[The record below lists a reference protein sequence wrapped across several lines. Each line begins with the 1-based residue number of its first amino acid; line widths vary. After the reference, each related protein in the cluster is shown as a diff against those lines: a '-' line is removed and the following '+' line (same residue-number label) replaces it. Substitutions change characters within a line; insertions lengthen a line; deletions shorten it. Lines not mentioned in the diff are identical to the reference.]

1 MLKVIRALTKT
12 AQNAKINT
20 FAKMRRGWARTNKRL
35 AATMASLFMVILL
48 ALNATIKKR
57 TNGALDRGETG
68 MIKYYY
74 KSLRTQEVKELQDYQ
89 RGSWVYVEAP
99 TDDEVQELVK
109 KFNLQPGHLED
120 ALDVDEMPRLEREST
135 QSYVFVRFAYKNE
148 EEELVT
154 VPLLFIFSEDILI
167 TISLIRLPG
176 LDDFLNGK
184 ISFATTQRAKL
195 VLQVLQQIS
204 ERYDSFITRT
214 SKQIKLIRS
223 RLRGHEITTQ
233 DFIDF
238 VMIEDELNEFLSSL
252 QPTNATLRRLL
263 LGRYMPLFD
272 EDQDIVE
279 DLLLN
284 NEQSIEA
291 CNSNLKSI
299 DNIREAYSSISSHN
313 LNYTMK
319 VLTVATVI
327 IALPNV
333 FYGMYGMNIEL
344 PFQGREWAFKA
355 VAGFTLFLIV
365 VLLVFARKRR
375 IL

>member
-1 MLKVIRALTKT
+1 
-12 AQNAKINT
+12 
-20 FAKMRRGWARTNKRL
+20 
-35 AATMASLFMVILL
+35 
-48 ALNATIKKR
+48 
-57 TNGALDRGETG
+57 
-68 MIKYYY
+68 MIKYFYR
-74 KSLRTQEVKELQDYQ
+74 SLRSQEMRELTDYQ

-99 TDDEVQELVK
+99 TDSEIQDLVK
-109 KFNLQPGHLED
+109 KFNLEQGHLED
-120 ALDVDEMPRLEREST
+120 ALDVDEMPRLEREGD
-135 QSYVFVRFAYKNE
+135 QSYIFVRFAYKNE

-154 VPLLFIFSEDILI
+154 APLLFIFGNDILI
-167 TISLIRLPG
+167 TVSQVRMPSLDVFIRS
-176 LDDFLNGK
+176 K
-184 ISFATTQRAKL
+184 INFATTQRAKL
-195 VLQVLQQIS
+195 VLQILQQIG
-204 ERYDSFITRT
+204 EHYDTFISNT

-223 RLRGHEITTQ
+223 RLRGHEITNQ

-252 QPTNATLRRLL
+252 MPTNATLRRLL

-319 VLTVATVI
+319 VLTIVTVAIT
-327 IALPNV
+327 LPNV
-333 FYGMYGMNIEL
+333 IFGMYGMNVDL
-344 PFQGREWAFKA
+344 PLQHNPWVFMGIAS
-355 VAGFTLFLIV
+355 FTLALVIFMLIFAKHKK
-365 VLLVFARKRR
+365 LL
-375 IL
+375 

>member
-1 MLKVIRALTKT
+1 
-12 AQNAKINT
+12 
-20 FAKMRRGWARTNKRL
+20 
-35 AATMASLFMVILL
+35 
-48 ALNATIKKR
+48 
-57 TNGALDRGETG
+57 

-74 KSLRTQEVKELQDYQ
+74 KSLRSQDIKELQDYQ
-89 RGSWVYVEAP
+89 RGAWVYAEAP
-99 TDDEVQELVK
+99 TEEEIDHLVK
-109 KFNLQPGHLED
+109 KFKLEPGHLYD
-120 ALDVDEMPRLEREST
+120 ALDVDEMPRLEREGD
-135 QSYVFVRFAYKNE
+135 QSYIFVRFAYKND

-154 VPLLFIFSEDILI
+154 VPLLFIFGADILI
-167 TISLIRLPG
+167 TVSLVRLPS
-176 LDDFLNGK
+176 LDTFLSSK
-184 ISFATTQRAKL
+184 IDFATTQRAKL
-195 VLQVLQQIS
+195 VLQILQQIG
-204 ERYDSFITRT
+204 ENYDTFISRT

-223 RLRGHEITTQ
+223 RLRGHEISNQ

-252 QPTNATLRRLL
+252 MPTNATLRRLL

-284 NEQSIEA
+284 NEQSVEA

-327 IALPNV
+327 IALPNL
-333 FYGMYGMNIEL
+333 FYGMYGMNVPL
-344 PFQGREWAFKA
+344 PFMHEPWAYYL
-355 VAGFTLFLIV
+355 VVGFTVFL
-365 VLLVFARKRR
+365 VLAVFWVARKRK
-375 IL
+375 LF

>member
-1 MLKVIRALTKT
+1 
-12 AQNAKINT
+12 
-20 FAKMRRGWARTNKRL
+20 
-35 AATMASLFMVILL
+35 
-48 ALNATIKKR
+48 
-57 TNGALDRGETG
+57 

-74 KSLRTQEVKELQDYQ
+74 KSLRSQEVKELDDYQ
-89 RGSWVYVEAP
+89 RGTWVYAEAP
-99 TDDEVQELVK
+99 SAAEIEHLAK
-109 KFNLQPGHLED
+109 KFKLEKGHIED
-120 ALDVDEMPRLEREST
+120 ALDIDEMPRLERESEQT
-135 QSYVFVRFAYKNE
+135 YIFVRFAYKNE

-154 VPLLFIFSEDILI
+154 VPLLFIFGADILV
-167 TISLIRLPG
+167 TVSQVRLPS
-176 LDDFLNGK
+176 LDSFLNGK
-184 ISFATTQRAKL
+184 IDFATTQRAKL
-195 VLQVLQQIS
+195 VLQILQQIG
-204 ERYDSFITRT
+204 EHYDTFISRT

-223 RLRGHEITTQ
+223 RLRGHEINTQ

-252 QPTNATLRRLL
+252 MPTNATLRRLL

-284 NEQSIEA
+284 NEQSVEA

-327 IALPNV
+327 IALPNL
-333 FYGMYGMNIEL
+333 FYGMYGMNVPL
-344 PFQGREWAFKA
+344 PFQHRSWAGGA
-355 VAGFTLFLIV
+355 MIGFTM
-365 VLLVFARKRR
+365 LLVSSVFWFARKRR
-375 IL
+375 IF

>member
-1 MLKVIRALTKT
+1 
-12 AQNAKINT
+12 
-20 FAKMRRGWARTNKRL
+20 
-35 AATMASLFMVILL
+35 
-48 ALNATIKKR
+48 
-57 TNGALDRGETG
+57 

-74 KSLRTQEVKELQDYQ
+74 KSLRSQQVKELDDYQ
-89 RGSWVYVEAP
+89 RGCWVYAEAP
-99 TDDEVQELVK
+99 SEKELQHLAK
-109 KFNLQPGHLED
+109 KFKLEIGHLED
-120 ALDVDEMPRLEREST
+120 ALDVDEMPRLEREGD
-135 QSYVFVRFAYKNE
+135 QSYIFVRFAYKNE

-154 VPLLFIFSEDILI
+154 VPLLFIFGNDILI
-167 TISLIRLPG
+167 TVSSVRLPS
-176 LDDFLNGK
+176 LDMFLRGK
-184 ISFATTQRAKL
+184 IDFATTQRAKL
-195 VLQVLQQIS
+195 VLQILQQIG
-204 ERYDSFITRT
+204 EHYDTFISRT

-223 RLRGHEITTQ
+223 RLRGHEITNQ

-252 QPTNATLRRLL
+252 MPTNATLRRLL

-284 NEQSIEA
+284 NEQSVEA

-333 FYGMYGMNIEL
+333 FYGMYGMNVDL
-344 PFQGREWAFKA
+344 PFQHAPWAYFM
-355 VAGFTLFLIV
+355 VVGFTVVVVLFL
-365 VLLVFARKRR
+365 LWFARRKK
-375 IL
+375 LF